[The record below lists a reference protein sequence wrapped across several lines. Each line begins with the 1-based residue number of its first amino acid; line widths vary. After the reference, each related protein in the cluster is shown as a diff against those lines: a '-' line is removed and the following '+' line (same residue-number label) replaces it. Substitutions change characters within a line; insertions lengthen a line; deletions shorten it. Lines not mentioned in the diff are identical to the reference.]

1 MIYQINTKKIM
12 KLIYLILI
20 FFNSIRNIKTNDESS
35 GEYLQNVMLQ
45 LQEFNVPSSINNY
58 DRLSSNNNYKNV
70 IYMNEDRQNHKIQ
83 KINMNMN
90 IRRNTQKH
98 QNHSFQ
104 QYDILFNKKIDL
116 DVPHYYESHVST
128 KVREPELLG
137 FTKTELAAMYK
148 NALEK
153 GSTINLSSLTNAL
166 SSGEIPQISQ
176 THVEFPVKQPLY
188 EYYFF
193 PLKTFISE
201 LKKNHDYKTISIPA
215 FDNTKVAQTQTQLS
229 NPFIVAI
236 STFVT
241 IAIIF
246 MMSVLFLPKF
256 TQLDV
261 LPERNIQDDFFYL
274 TNIVTN
280 ATERNHFLD
289 KFISHYINS
298 VK

>member
-1 MIYQINTKKIM
+1 
-12 KLIYLILI
+12 
-20 FFNSIRNIKTNDESS
+20 
-35 GEYLQNVMLQ
+35 MLQ

-58 DRLSSNNNYKNV
+58 NRLSSNNDYRNI
-70 IYMNEDRQNHKIQ
+70 IYMNEDQQNHKIQ
-83 KINMNMN
+83 KINMN

-116 DVPHYYESHVST
+116 DVPHYESHVPT
-128 KVREPELLG
+128 KVREPEILG
-137 FTKTELAAMYK
+137 FRKTELAAMYK

-176 THVEFPVKQPLY
+176 THVEFPVKQSLY

-193 PLKTFISE
+193 PLKTFMSE
-201 LKKNHDYKTISIPA
+201 FKKNHGYKTISIPA
-215 FDNTKVAQTQTQLS
+215 FDDTKVAQTQTQLS
-229 NPFIVAI
+229 NPLIVAI

-241 IAIIF
+241 IAIVF
-246 MMSVLFLPKF
+246 MMTVLFLPKF

-280 ATERNHFLD
+280 ATERNNFLD
-289 KFISHYINS
+289 KFINHYINF

>member
-1 MIYQINTKKIM
+1 
-12 KLIYLILI
+12 
-20 FFNSIRNIKTNDESS
+20 
-35 GEYLQNVMLQ
+35 MLQ